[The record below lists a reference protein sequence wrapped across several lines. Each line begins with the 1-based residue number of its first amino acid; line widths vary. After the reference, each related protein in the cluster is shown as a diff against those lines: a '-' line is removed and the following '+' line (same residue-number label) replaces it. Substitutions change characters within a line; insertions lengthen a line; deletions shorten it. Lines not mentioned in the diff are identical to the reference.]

1 MTAPVSIQDGV
12 RFTPSR
18 VEGAAG
24 AVVEVAVFPD
34 RIEMRG
40 ADGGLTNLPL
50 SAIAPPP
57 EPPTVFGRFL
67 PGRAERQPVAAV
79 WFSPERYEDSYIR
92 FRSTP
97 PLSVYMPAEGP
108 TRFPDS

>member
-1 MTAPVSIQDGV
+1 MTAPASIQDGV

-34 RIEMRG
+34 RIELLSG
-40 ADGGLTNLPL
+40 EGGSTTLPL
-50 SAIAPPP
+50 GTIAPPP

-67 PGRAERQPVAAV
+67 PGRAKRKPVAALS
-79 WFSPERYEDSYIR
+79 FSSERYEDSFIH
-92 FRSTP
+92 FLSTP
-97 PLSVYMPAEGP
+97 AL
-108 TRFPDS
+108 